1 MLKIPNIQV
10 TPPGPNAQKYVELDR
25 KYISKGS
32 GVKLLPVV
40 PEYGEGAAITDV
52 DGNVFIDFLSGAGAA
67 ITGYSHPILV
77 KAVQEQVAK
86 IQHSILGYAYST
98 NAISIAKKIS
108 DITPGKYAKKVTF
121 GLSGSDA
128 GDMALKIA
136 RYATKKSWIITFIGA
151 YHGQTYGSTSLTQ
164 FQGSVKKDVG
174 PFVPNILAVPYP
186 DPYRNPWN
194 IDGYKEPEKLTEAS
208 IGYIEKYIIGHVI
221 PKDDIAMILIEPIQG
236 DGGTVIPPQNFFPE
250 LRGLCDKYGILLGV
264 DEVQTGMGRTGKW
277 FGIEHFGVEPDLM
290 MLGKGLASGMGLS
303 AVVYREELQD
313 PPPGTL
319 ILTSAAN
326 PVASVAALATI
337 EIIEKED
344 LLKKSSK
351 VGEYLMNRF
360 YEMQNRYPIIGD
372 VRGKGLMIALDIVKD
387 RRTKLPDPDLTGKIC
402 WRAFELGLIL
412 PSIGFYGNCIRIVPP
427 LVLSED
433 LAKTAADII
442 EQAMN
447 DAIGGKV
454 QRGTSTWS

>member
-1 MLKIPNIQV
+1 MSRIPNIKF
-10 TPPGPNAQKYVELDR
+10 TPPGPNAQKYVELDHT
-25 KYISKGS
+25 YISKGS
-32 GVKLLPVV
+32 GVKLFPLV
-40 PEYGEGAAITDV
+40 PEHGEGATITDV
-52 DGNVFIDFLSGAGAA
+52 DGNAFIDFLSGAGAA
-67 ITGYSHPILV
+67 VTGYSHPILV
-77 KAVQEQVAK
+77 KAVQEQVSK
-86 IQHSILGYAYST
+86 MQHSILAYAYST
-98 NAISIAKKIS
+98 NAISLAKKIFE
-108 DITPGKYAKKVTF
+108 ITPGKYEKKVAY

-151 YHGQTYGSTSLTQ
+151 YHGQTYGSASLSQ
-164 FQGSVKKDVG
+164 FQGSLKKDLG
-174 PFVPNILAVPYP
+174 PLVPNIFAVPYP

-208 IGYIEKYIIGHVI
+208 IGYIEKYVIGHVI
-221 PKDDIAMILIEPIQG
+221 PKDDIAMILVEPIQG
-236 DGGTVIPPQNFFPE
+236 DSGTVVPSHNFFIE
-250 LRGLCDKYGILLGV
+250 LRRLCNTYNILLGV

-319 ILTSAAN
+319 AFVAAAN

-344 LLKKSSK
+344 LLGKSAK
-351 VGEYLMNRF
+351 IGEYLVKRF
-360 YEMQNRYPIIGD
+360 YEMQDRYPIIGD

-412 PSIGFYGNCIRIVPP
+412 PSVGFYGNCIRILPP

-433 LAKTAADII
+433 LAKIAADII
-442 EQAMN
+442 EQAIN
-447 DAIGGKV
+447 DAIKGKV
-454 QRGTSTWS
+454 ERGISTWS

>member
-1 MLKIPNIQV
+1 MPKIPNIIV
-10 TPPGPNAQKYVELDR
+10 VPPGPNAQGYVELDH

-40 PEYGEGAAITDV
+40 PEHGEGATITDV

-67 ITGYSHPILV
+67 ITGYSHPVLV

-98 NAISIAKKIS
+98 NAIRLAKKIS
-108 DITPGKYAKKVTF
+108 DITPGKYEKKIAY

-164 FQGSVKKDVG
+164 FQSSLKKDVG
-174 PFVPNILAVPYP
+174 PLVPNIVAVPYP

-208 IGYIEKYIIGHVI
+208 IGYIEKYVIGHVI
-221 PKDDIAMILIEPIQG
+221 PKDDIAMIFIEPIQG

-250 LRGLCDKYGILLGV
+250 LRRLCDEYDILLGV
-264 DEVQTGMGRTGKW
+264 DEVQTGIGRTGKW

-290 MLGKGLASGMGLS
+290 TLGKGLASGMGLS
-303 AVVYREELQD
+303 AVVYRETLQD
-313 PPPGTL
+313 PPPGSL
-319 ILTSAAN
+319 ILTSAAT

-337 EIIEKED
+337 DIIEKEG
-344 LLKKSSK
+344 LLDKSSR
-351 VGEYLMNRF
+351 VGEYLMKRF
-360 YEMQNRYPIIGD
+360 HEMQNRYSIIGD
-372 VRGKGLMIALDIVKD
+372 VRGRGLMIALDIVKD
-387 RRTKLPDPDLTGKIC
+387 RTTKLPDPDLTGKIC

-433 LAKTAADII
+433 LAKTAVDII

-447 DAIGGKV
+447 DAIAGRV

>member
-1 MLKIPNIQV
+1 MSRIPNIKV
-10 TPPGPNAQKYVELDR
+10 TPPGPNAQEYVELDH
-25 KYISKGS
+25 KYISTGS

-40 PEYGEGAAITDV
+40 PEHGEGATITDV

-67 ITGYSHPILV
+67 ITGYSHPVLV
-77 KAVQEQVAK
+77 KAVQEQVYK
-86 IQHSILGYAYST
+86 IQHSMVGYMYST
-98 NAISIAKKIS
+98 NAITLARKIS
-108 DITPGKYAKKVTF
+108 DITPGKYEKKIAY

-164 FQGSVKKDVG
+164 FQGSLKKDVG
-174 PFVPNILAVPYP
+174 PLVPNILAVPYP

-208 IGYIEKYIIGHVI
+208 IGYIEKYVIGHVI
-221 PKDDIAMILIEPIQG
+221 PKDDIAMILVEPIQG

-250 LRGLCDKYGILLGV
+250 LRRLCDKYGILLGV
-264 DEVQTGMGRTGKW
+264 DEVQTGIGRTGKW

-303 AVVYREELQD
+303 AVVYRETLQD
-313 PPPGTL
+313 PPPGSL
-319 ILTSAAN
+319 ILTSAAT
-326 PVASVAALATI
+326 PVTSVAALATI
-337 EIIEKED
+337 DIIEKEG
-344 LLKKSSK
+344 LLDKSSK
-351 VGEYLMNRF
+351 IGEYLMKRF
-360 YEMQNRYPIIGD
+360 HEMQNRYPIIGD
-372 VRGKGLMIALDIVKD
+372 VRGRGLMMALDIVKD
-387 RRTKLPDPDLTGKIC
+387 RTTKLPDPDLTGKIC

-433 LAKTAADII
+433 LAKTAADIM
-442 EQAMN
+442 EQAIN

-454 QRGTSTWS
+454 ERGTSTWS

>member
-1 MLKIPNIQV
+1 MSKIPNIKV
-10 TPPGPNAQKYVELDR
+10 TPPGPNAQEYVELDR
-25 KYISKGS
+25 RYISKGS

-40 PEYGEGAAITDV
+40 PEHGEGATITDV

-67 ITGYSHPILV
+67 ITGYSHPVLV
-77 KAVQEQVAK
+77 KAVQEQVSK
-86 IQHSILGYAYST
+86 IQHSMVGYMYST
-98 NAISIAKKIS
+98 NAITLARKIS
-108 DITPGKYAKKVTF
+108 DITPGKYEKKIAY

-164 FQGSVKKDVG
+164 FQGSLKKDVG
-174 PFVPNILAVPYP
+174 PLVPNIFAVPYP

-194 IDGYKEPEKLTEAS
+194 IDGYKEPEKLIEVS

-236 DGGTVIPPQNFFPE
+236 DGGTVIPPHNFFPE
-250 LRGLCDKYGILLGV
+250 LRRLCDKYGILLGV
-264 DEVQTGMGRTGKW
+264 DEVQTGIGRTGKW

-313 PPPGTL
+313 PPPGAL

-337 EIIEKED
+337 DIIEREG
-344 LLKKSSK
+344 LLGKSSK
-351 VGEYLMNRF
+351 VGEYLMKRF
-360 YEMQNRYPIIGD
+360 QEMQNRYPIIGD
-372 VRGKGLMIALDIVKD
+372 VRGIGLMMALDIVKD
-387 RRTKLPDPDLTGKIC
+387 RTTKLPDPDLTGKIC

-433 LAKTAADII
+433 LAKIAADIM
-442 EQAMN
+442 EQAIN
-447 DAIGGKV
+447 DAIRGKV
-454 QRGTSTWS
+454 EKSTSTWS

>member
-1 MLKIPNIQV
+1 
-10 TPPGPNAQKYVELDR
+10 
-25 KYISKGS
+25 
-32 GVKLLPVV
+32 
-40 PEYGEGAAITDV
+40 
-52 DGNVFIDFLSGAGAA
+52 
-67 ITGYSHPILV
+67 
-77 KAVQEQVAK
+77 
-86 IQHSILGYAYST
+86 
-98 NAISIAKKIS
+98 
-108 DITPGKYAKKVTF
+108 
-121 GLSGSDA
+121 
-128 GDMALKIA
+128 
-136 RYATKKSWIITFIGA
+136 
-151 YHGQTYGSTSLTQ
+151 
-164 FQGSVKKDVG
+164 
-174 PFVPNILAVPYP
+174 
-186 DPYRNPWN
+186 
-194 IDGYKEPEKLTEAS
+194 
-208 IGYIEKYIIGHVI
+208 
-221 PKDDIAMILIEPIQG
+221 
-236 DGGTVIPPQNFFPE
+236 
-250 LRGLCDKYGILLGV
+250 
-264 DEVQTGMGRTGKW
+264 
-277 FGIEHFGVEPDLM
+277 

-337 EIIEKED
+337 DIIEKED
-344 LLKKSSK
+344 LLNKSSK

-433 LAKTAADII
+433 LAKMAADII

-454 QRGTSTWS
+454 ERGTSTWS